1 MKLRQTSR
9 ARAIIMECVTTDQ
22 NYFKFLHPEC
32 GDLKKVVNYSFSLV
46 KSGCTFYQV
55 QSDGDRSIGYF
66 IIHKNANKHTLVE
79 FFLNSH
85 LRTKEIVR
93 DFWQIVE
100 SKLNKNYYCQVPS
113 KNIKAIKFLEQNR
126 LKLTDKANIGNQ
138 VFYNFVKN

>member
-1 MKLRQTSR
+1 
-9 ARAIIMECVTTDQ
+9 MECLLTDS

-46 KSGCTFYQV
+46 KSGCTFYEV

-66 IIHKNANKHTLVE
+66 MIHKNGNKHTLVE

-93 DFWQIVE
+93 DFWSLVE
-100 SKLNKNYYCQVPS
+100 SKLNKNYACQVPS
-113 KNIKAIKFLEQNR
+113 KNAKAITFLEKNGM
-126 LKLTDKANIGNQ
+126 KLTDKIEISDQ
-138 VFYNFVKN
+138 VFYSFVKN